1 MTRLSKTV
9 YLAIH
14 GHFYQPP
21 RENPWTERIEHQP
34 DARPFHDW
42 NDRIL
47 IQCYQ
52 PNAMARIVDDKGKVL
67 EIVNNFRLI
76 SFNVGPTLLSWLE
89 KHVPVVYYR
98 ILEGDRLS
106 VHERSGHG
114 NALAQ
119 VYNHMILPLAREQD
133 QRTQIRWG
141 IFEFKKRFGRD
152 PEGMWLPETAASE
165 RTLEILIEE
174 GIRFTIL
181 APEQAEKIRPLQV
194 EGEKGDRR
202 PSSAEWAGVTGGK
215 IDPTRPYRFF
225 HSKEAGR
232 FLDLFFFDGPLSRDM
247 SFSDLLFDA
256 KGFIDRLKGA
266 HHRDR
271 HHPELVH
278 VASDGESFGHHKAYG
293 ERVIA
298 FLLHEEA
305 EQHGFKRTNYG
316 EYLEKFP
323 PQYEVR
329 IRPGEGSSWSCAH
342 GVGRWK
348 EDCGCRTGGE
358 AGWNQKWRTPL
369 REAVRFLA
377 EETGKLYDTHARPFL
392 KDPPA
397 ARDAYI
403 ELILDRSQ
411 AAREKFFEDHSARGL
426 LAGEEIQCL
435 KLLEMERYALL
446 SETSCGWFFNDISG
460 IETVQIL
467 RYALRAFELARE
479 FGGEALE
486 DQFVAIL
493 AHAKGNRTETGD
505 GRSVWEKRVKPA
517 VVSREKL
524 VAHFAFRKLFG
535 LEIQP
540 GDFYNQE
547 VEEGES
553 EEEPVEEM
561 RLLMGALRMR
571 GKTVP
576 EENNFLYAIFQ
587 EQHSRVYCF
596 VKETRDPAE
605 LHRLVI
611 APLGLLRKK
620 DAAGLFSKLQ
630 QDFGRESFSLRDLF
644 PEERDEVLRILSH
657 QMREDLYRM
666 AARFYEQDRP
676 EISIFREAGRALPEE
691 FRELMEWMMGERL
704 CDVVKR
710 LGEKAASSEVEAE
723 GKKLLAE
730 AKEGGFSVHT
740 GPAVE
745 YLSSELN
752 RWIEK
757 LFHKPES
764 ALVKKIEEVLDLA
777 KSLGMS
783 LHHRI
788 AQDLFFAFAQKI
800 LSEWIE
806 TYPEGTG
813 GEQGARGVASL
824 QMIQAVIRLGG
835 QLDFNMRQYEEKL
848 KQKVRVG

>member
-1 MTRLSKTV
+1 MTKLSKTV
-9 YLAIH
+9 YLTIH

-21 RENPWTERIEHQP
+21 RENPWTERIELQP
-34 DARPFHDW
+34 DAKPFHDW

-52 PNAMARIVDDKGKVL
+52 PNAMARIVDGEGRVL

-76 SFNVGPTLLSWLE
+76 SFNVGPTLLGWLE
-89 KHVPVVYYR
+89 KQAPVVYYR

-106 VHERSGHG
+106 VRDHSGHG

-119 VYNHMILPLAREQD
+119 VYNHMILPLAREED
-133 QRTQIRWG
+133 QRTQVRWG

-165 RTLEILIEE
+165 RTLEILMEE

-181 APEQAEKIRPLQV
+181 APEQAEKIRPLQI
-194 EGEKGDRR
+194 EGEKGGRK
-202 PSSAEWAGVTGGK
+202 PSLAEWHNVTGGK

-225 HSKEAGR
+225 HSKEPAR
-232 FLDLFFFDGPLSRDM
+232 FLDLFFFDGPLSRDL

-256 KGFIDRLKGA
+256 KKFVERLKGA
-266 HHRDR
+266 HHRGR
-271 HHPELVH
+271 HHPELIH
-278 VASDGESFGHHKAYG
+278 VASDGEAFGHHKAYG
-293 ERVIA
+293 ERVVA

-305 EQHGFKRTNYG
+305 ERHGLQRTNYG

-348 EDCGCRTGGE
+348 EDCGCHTGGE
-358 AGWNQKWRTPL
+358 AGWNQKWRAPL
-369 REAVRFLA
+369 REAVRLLA
-377 EETGKLYDTHARPFL
+377 EEIGKLYHTQARPFF
-392 KDPPA
+392 KDPAA

-403 ELILDRSQ
+403 ELILDRSGET
-411 AAREKFFEDHSARGL
+411 RKKFFEAQCSRPL
-426 LAGEEIQCL
+426 SREEEIQGL

-467 RYALRAFELARE
+467 RYALRTFELARE
-479 FGGEALE
+479 FGGGGLE
-486 DQFVAIL
+486 DKFVEIL
-493 AHAKGNRTETGD
+493 SRAKGNRPEAGD

-517 VVSREKL
+517 VVSGEKIA
-524 VAHFAFRKLFG
+524 AHYAFRKLFN
-535 LEIQP
+535 LEVQS

-553 EEEPVEEM
+553 EEESADEM
-561 RLLMGALRMR
+561 RLLMGVLRMR

-576 EENNFLYAIFQ
+576 EEEEFLYAIFQ
-587 EQHSRVYCF
+587 ERHSRIHCF
-596 VKETRDPAE
+596 VKETRDPAG
-605 LHRLVI
+605 LPKLVI
-611 APLGLLRKK
+611 APLNLLRKK

-630 QDFGRESFSLRDLF
+630 QEFGREPFSLQDLF
-644 PEERDEVLRILSH
+644 SEERERVLRILSH

-666 AARFYEQDRP
+666 AAQFYEQDRR
-676 EISIFREAGRALPEE
+676 EISIFRAAGKTLPGE

-710 LGEKAASSEVEAE
+710 LGGKAPSSEVEAA
-723 GKKLLAE
+723 GKELLKE
-730 AKEGGFSVHT
+730 AREGGFSVHT
-740 GPAVE
+740 EPALE
-745 YLSSELN
+745 YLSGELN
-752 RWIEK
+752 RWIEQ
-757 LFHKPES
+757 LFNKPET
-764 ALVKKIEEVLDLA
+764 ALVKKIEEVLSLA
-777 KSLGMS
+777 KSLEMN
-783 LHHRI
+783 LRHHI
-788 AQDLFFAFAQKI
+788 AQDLFFTFSQKI
-800 LSEWIE
+800 LREWIE
-806 TYPEGTG
+806 TYQEGTG
-813 GEQGARGVASL
+813 GGPRLA
-824 QMIQAVIRLGG
+824 MIQAVIRLGG
-835 QLDFNMRQYEEKL
+835 DLGFNMKQYEEQL
-848 KQKVRVG
+848 KRKTGVG